1 MRLQDL
7 GTSPEKLLIILKSL
21 NPSKAAGIDIFLSC
35 KIAKIKPLLKKGSET
50 DLQKYRLI
58 SLLPLLPKYNEGGVH
73 DQTEKLLSKNELIC
87 RFQWGF
93 PKTTL
98 KIFVLGISLT
108 KLLTDLKKS
117 FKLE

>member
-58 SLLPLLPKYNEGGVH
+58 SSSPCYQNIMKEVFMIKQRNFSARTNLYAGFSGVF
-73 DQTEKLLSKNELIC
+73 QKLL
-87 RFQWGF
+87 
-93 PKTTL
+93 
-98 KIFVLGISLT
+98 
-108 KLLTDLKKS
+108 
-117 FKLE
+117 